1 MKACLDIFA
10 CFVKIGLVTFGGGY
24 SIMPVLERE
33 LVNGKRWLSMDEVLE
48 YYTIGQITPGLIAL
62 NIATF
67 VGYRRRKTA
76 GAVLATLGFIFPGVT
91 LIAIAALFL
100 RNLQDIPAVRHAF
113 AGIRLA
119 VGALI
124 LRTVRVFIASVIK
137 KERGLPQNAVSVSV
151 SVCAV
156 CFILSLVCDANPV
169 PLVAASGLVGFLC
182 FRTPAP
188 DPPVSKTPTPKTPVS
203 EPPAPKTPVPEE

>member
-100 RNLQDIPAVRHAF
+100 RNLRDIPAVRHAF
-113 AGIRLA
+113 AGIRLV

-137 KERGLPQNAVSVSV
+137 KERGLPQNAVAV

-156 CFILSLVCDANPV
+156 CFVLSLVWDANPV

-182 FRTPAP
+182 FRPPAP
-188 DPPVSKTPTPKTPVS
+188 KTPTSK
-203 EPPAPKTPVPEE
+203 PPAPKTPVPEE